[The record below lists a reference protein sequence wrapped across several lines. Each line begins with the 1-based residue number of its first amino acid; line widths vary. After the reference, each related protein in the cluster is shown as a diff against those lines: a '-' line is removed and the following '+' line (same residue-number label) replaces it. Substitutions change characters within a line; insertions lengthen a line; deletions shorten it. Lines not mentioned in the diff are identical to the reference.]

1 MSADSLPE
9 HIEDA
14 RPHEILVLEAYR
26 AIFCDPEAVYYP
38 GCGGD
43 VTPSSVFLQSR
54 ITYLDIPDSP
64 IESVRQVV
72 RKVDRVVSST
82 AEEFEPES
90 SFDLV
95 LSIHSHA
102 PLVSELKDLKSGG
115 HLLMANKM
123 ADQAFGSEGLL
134 LVGVFKYQEDG
145 ESNVLAVD
153 FMQEGIE
160 KYTEADPEPPVFSFT
175 NARLHQAPFYL
186 FQKQ

>member
-1 MSADSLPE
+1 MSTESLPE
-9 HIEDA
+9 YIEDA

-26 AIFCDPEAVYYP
+26 ARFGDPEMVYYP

-43 VTPSSVFLQSR
+43 VTPSRVFLQSK

-64 IESVRQVV
+64 IESVRQFV
-72 RKVDRVVSST
+72 RDVDRVVSST
-82 AEEFEPES
+82 AEAFEAEY

-115 HLLMANKM
+115 YLLMANKM
-123 ADQAFGSEGLL
+123 ADQAFGDEDLT
-134 LVGVFKYQEDG
+134 LVGVFQYQEDG

-153 FMQEGIE
+153 LVQDNIG
-160 KYTEADPEPPVFSFT
+160 KYSELDPEHPVVSFT
-175 NARLHQAPFYL
+175 NARLHQVPFYL